1 MPDASRTRLRRTT
14 FIYWMLL
21 LYVVAALVWWFISL
35 NQQNSEM
42 KNFEIKNLR
51 STVDSAASP
60 VIFRQQLQK
69 FDDEHKRNRSKYTGE
84 GSIFFLVILVGAA
97 FVYRSVHRQFKLQQ
111 QQQNFMMAVTHE
123 LKTPISVVKL
133 NLETLQ
139 KYNLD
144 PEKQKKLI
152 HTMLDET
159 GRLNFLTNNILI
171 ASQLEGGGYQSA
183 KEELDL
189 STLLKDCINDFRKR
203 FPDRILIDDIETDA
217 DVKGDAL
224 LLQMMINNLLENAL
238 KYSARENPISASL
251 KKNVQHPVDRSGNT
265 ANLPTGQA
273 GSVELQVKDE
283 GPGIH
288 DDEKLK
294 IFSKFYRIGNEAT
307 RKTQGTGLGLYLC
320 LKIARDHNA
329 DILVTDNKPRGS
341 NFTVTFHT

>member
-1 MPDASRTRLRRTT
+1 MPDASRKRLRRTT

-21 LYVVAALVWWFISL
+21 LYIVAALVWWFISL
-35 NQQNSEM
+35 NRQNTVMSSF
-42 KNFEIKNLR
+42 KINNLR
-51 STVDSAASP
+51 STVDSASTP
-60 VIFRQQLQK
+60 VLFRQQLRK
-69 FDDEHKRNRSKYTGE
+69 ISDEHKRNKSKYTGE
-84 GSIFFLVILVGAA
+84 GSIFFLLILIGAA
-97 FVYRSVHRQFKLQQ
+97 FVYRSVRRQFKLQQ

-152 HTMLDET
+152 RTTLHET
-159 GRLNFLTNNILI
+159 GRLNFLTNNILMS
-171 ASQLEGGGYQSA
+171 SQLESSGYKSA

-189 STLLKDCINDFRKR
+189 SGLLKDCILDFRNR
-203 FPDRILIDDIETDA
+203 FPERIFKEDIEVDA

-238 KYSARENPISASL
+238 KYSAKENPVSASL
-251 KKNVQHPVDRSGNT
+251 IKYAQHPVDRSGT
-265 ANLPTGQA
+265 SVT
-273 GSVELQVKDE
+273 SVELQVKDE
-283 GPGIH
+283 GPGIPE
-288 DDEKLK
+288 DEKKK

-329 DILVTDNKPRGS
+329 DISVTDNKPRGS
-341 NFTVTFHT
+341 NFTVTFHS